1 MSIINQMLRD
11 LENRTKH
18 SGKAES
24 ATADLQTAIFSP
36 RKLSIRKNWLESA
49 FVLISITCL
58 SIVLYK
64 NITYQHVQ
72 RDKMPLAFIN
82 QNSTVPLATQNNTFK
97 ASLHLTPTIL
107 TGITLQTQKQTT
119 YLRFLLTQ
127 DTLYRV
133 SSNAKNQLI
142 IELDNARLV
151 SSLPSFNTLDSAIE
165 NIQVSN
171 QTNGNLRILLTL
183 KPGSE
188 LNHLELNQASKF
200 PELQV
205 DLLADPILAMQDEGA
220 TNKNSVVEEKSS
232 SIIRLRTDL
241 TMSEKYQEALNLS
254 SQGRTDEAINILTE
268 LMAKYPEYATAR
280 ESLATLL
287 ISQGNISQAQQ
298 VIRVGL
304 QQRPFYP
311 PYIQLKARI
320 LVNEGKVKQAL
331 NLLQLE
337 PPPLAENPDYHA
349 LIAALY
355 QRQGQP
361 NFAEKLYEQLLVIQP
376 HNPTWW
382 TGLGIALESLGKRT
396 LAINAYTK
404 VKESSNLS
412 PELKI
417 YAETR
422 LRNLLEM
429 QG

>member
-1 MSIINQMLRD
+1 
-11 LENRTKH
+11 
-18 SGKAES
+18 
-24 ATADLQTAIFSP
+24 
-36 RKLSIRKNWLESA
+36 
-49 FVLISITCL
+49 
-58 SIVLYK
+58 
-64 NITYQHVQ
+64 
-72 RDKMPLAFIN
+72 
-82 QNSTVPLATQNNTFK
+82 
-97 ASLHLTPTIL
+97 
-107 TGITLQTQKQTT
+107 
-119 YLRFLLTQ
+119 
-127 DTLYRV
+127 
-133 SSNAKNQLI
+133 
-142 IELDNARLV
+142 
-151 SSLPSFNTLDSAIE
+151 
-165 NIQVSN
+165 
-171 QTNGNLRILLTL
+171 
-183 KPGSE
+183 
-188 LNHLELNQASKF
+188 
-200 PELQV
+200 
-205 DLLADPILAMQDEGA
+205 
-220 TNKNSVVEEKSS
+220 
-232 SIIRLRTDL
+232 
-241 TMSEKYQEALNLS
+241 
-254 SQGRTDEAINILTE
+254 
-268 LMAKYPEYATAR
+268 MAKYPEYATAR